1 MTFQYASQKHFTS
14 SSVLARTFRTHPSTC
29 GNATLVLGDCPSSPL
44 PMPIEQYTIDFQGES
59 TAFMEK
65 AFATVVLPTLSGK
78 KTAARVALI
87 DLKEPARNTLA
98 ECFRQFG
105 IESVSVNGNAAERL
119 KKEKFEACAIRLGP
133 EAQAVMDSA
142 RTSPSNSRIVLYA
155 VGGSAQEAMRYSKYG
170 INAIFHE
177 PLERPAV
184 LKLVRATQMLV
195 LHEMRRY
202 VRIPVIT
209 EISLVMADNRKVTAT
224 SIEVSSGGMS
234 LRSAEDI
241 AVGQSGE
248 VSFALLTLPR
258 IWVRCAV
265 SWRNPNSKT
274 FGIRFD
280 HQDERRF
287 RIKEWVDAYLEG

>member
-1 MTFQYASQKHFTS
+1 M
-14 SSVLARTFRTHPSTC
+14 
-29 GNATLVLGDCPSSPL
+29 D
-44 PMPIEQYTIDFQGES
+44 
-59 TAFMEK
+59 K
-65 AFATVVLPTLSGK
+65 AFATAVIPTLTSRK
-78 KTAARVALI
+78 AAARVALV
-87 DLKEPARNTLA
+87 DLKEPARNTLS

-105 IESVSVNGNAAERL
+105 ISSVVLNGNAADRL
-119 KKEKFEACAIRLGP
+119 KKEKFEACVIRLGP
-133 EAQAVMDSA
+133 EAEAVMDSA

-155 VGGSAQEAMRYSKYG
+155 LGGSAQEALNYSQYG

-195 LHEMRRY
+195 LHELRRY

-234 LRSAEDI
+234 LRGAEDVS
-241 AVGQSGE
+241 VGQAGE

-265 SWRNPNSKT
+265 TWRNIPGKT

-280 HQDERRF
+280 NQDDRRF
-287 RIKEWVDAYLEG
+287 RIKEWIDAYLEG